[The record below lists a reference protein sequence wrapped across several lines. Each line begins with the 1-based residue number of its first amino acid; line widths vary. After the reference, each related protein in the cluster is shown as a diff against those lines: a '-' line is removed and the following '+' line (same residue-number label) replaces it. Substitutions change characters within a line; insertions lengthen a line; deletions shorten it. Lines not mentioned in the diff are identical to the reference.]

1 MIVGTSYS
9 EHRASYLG
17 LDPRATFQRVLDLG
31 LGLIRTSA
39 YWDEIRKNGYGELDW
54 LMQEAQRAG
63 QPMLLTVGMKG
74 IQWPEFY
81 IPSDLSPPAVGADSC
96 VSQDARLCRE
106 VVDFVTQTVER
117 YKDHP
122 TLVAWQV
129 ENEPFNLSGPQR
141 WWIGPDTVR
150 EEIAAV
156 RAIDDRKVVVNA
168 FAHFDLL
175 QDWFDRP
182 HRNLLDLTGLTPEQ
196 AALDVLGAADVLGL
210 DVYTRIGIEVLGHEV
225 VRGAGGDWAD
235 SARRWLDAAVGA
247 GKEAWIIESQA
258 EPWEPSRDT
267 YADPK
272 TFEPEM
278 MLAMYEKLAAAGFR
292 NILLWGAE
300 YWLWRVD
307 SADSRWLDVAKQVL
321 LTASNQQ

>member
-1 MIVGTSYS
+1 
-9 EHRASYLG
+9 
-17 LDPRATFQRVLDLG
+17 
-31 LGLIRTSA
+31 
-39 YWDEIRKNGYGELDW
+39 
-54 LMQEAQRAG
+54 
-63 QPMLLTVGMKG
+63 
-74 IQWPEFY
+74 
-81 IPSDLSPPAVGADSC
+81 
-96 VSQDARLCRE
+96 

-196 AALDVLGAADVLGL
+196 AALDVLGAADILGL

-225 VRGAGGDWAD
+225 VHGAGGDWAD

-307 SADSRWLDVAKQVL
+307 SADSRWLDTAKQVL
-321 LTASNQQ
+321 SIASNQQ